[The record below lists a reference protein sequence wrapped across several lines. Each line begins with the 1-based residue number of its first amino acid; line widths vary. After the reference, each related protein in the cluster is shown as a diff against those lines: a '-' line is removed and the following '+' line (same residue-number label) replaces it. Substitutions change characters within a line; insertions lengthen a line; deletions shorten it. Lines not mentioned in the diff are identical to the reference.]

1 VRSWLVVEDEPS
13 IYDVLHTMFQMWGVE
28 GTAYNDGEE
37 AIAFIEDVDSGKFR
51 GDLPELAMIDIR
63 LPGKA
68 DGVDVGARLRQSPRL
83 GAIAIVLMTA
93 FVLDEA
99 QQQACIA
106 RSGADDLIR
115 KPLPRPSEL
124 RRRLEGVLETRRKAL
139 AQPLEAP
146 LLPARAES
154 PAAPPDAP
162 PDAAPVTKPGFSFT
176 RRRSAGARPPTLPE
190 MDEDETTT
198 REQTKDLPRLKQA
211 DAETQSAPVITP
223 PPDTAD
229 GEK

>member
-1 VRSWLVVEDEPS
+1 MPVRSWLVVEDEPS

-51 GDLPELAMIDIR
+51 GELPELAMIDIR

-83 GAIAIVLMTA
+83 GTIAIVLMTA

-99 QQQACIA
+99 EQQECIA

-124 RRRLEGVLETRRKAL
+124 RRRLEGVLEARRNAL
-139 AQPLEAP
+139 AQPPDAP

-154 PAAPPDAP
+154 PAAPPDATP
-162 PDAAPVTKPGFSFT
+162 AKKSGFSFT
-176 RRRSAGARPPTLPE
+176 RRRMGGTRPPTLPE

-211 DAETQSAPVITP
+211 DAETQSAPVKTP
-223 PPDTAD
+223 PPDAAD